1 MKLNQFNK
9 YFLIA
14 LIFIIAASCYSV
26 VVFAKINED
35 VVDMEDLTKVTTTQ
49 NNTYEDKTVVAGS
62 RGDINGDGRINI
74 QDLVMLKKRLAE
86 YKNILVVEKA
96 CDISGDGIIDIRD
109 AVLLS
114 KYLAG
119 FNINLDDIATPVEP
133 TTPPMIA
140 TPIEPIPTK
149 PMPTEPIGVP
159 TITEPQP
166 STTPQVPT
174 TTDSIGVPTITA
186 PQPSTV
192 PQVPTTEPIGIPTIP
207 DEETTHP
214 DPDGPGWSDWI
225 KP

>member
-1 MKLNQFNK
+1 MKLNEFNK

-35 VVDMEDLTKVTTTQ
+35 VVDMDDLTKITTTQ

-62 RGDINGDGRINI
+62 RGDVNGDGHINI

-86 YKNILVVEKA
+86 YKNIIIVEKA

-114 KYLAG
+114 RYLAG

-133 TTPPMIA
+133 TTPPIEG
-140 TPIEPIPTK
+140 TPIEPTTP
-149 PMPTEPIGVP
+149 PMEATPTEPIGVP
-159 TITEPQP
+159 TVTAPQP
-166 STTPQVPT
+166 STAPQVPT
-174 TTDSIGVPTITA
+174 TKPIGVPTITDK
-186 PQPSTV
+186 Q
-192 PQVPTTEPIGIPTIP
+192 
-207 DEETTHP
+207 TTHP